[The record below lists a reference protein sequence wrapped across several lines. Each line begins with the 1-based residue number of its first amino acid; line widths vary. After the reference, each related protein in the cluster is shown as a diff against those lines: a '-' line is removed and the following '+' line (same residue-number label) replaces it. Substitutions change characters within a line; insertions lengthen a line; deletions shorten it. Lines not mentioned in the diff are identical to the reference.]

1 MQNPVNEAHGR
12 ITIHRRLLCSAAA
25 AALLWSMA
33 GSSLA
38 ASIWNPTLLVNT
50 ESFNTI
56 DDGDSTTNIQMRFG
70 DALRETITFNRTLWR
85 FEFSQSIYVGGNVT
99 ATGSLSIKK
108 VMSGAALRV
117 DNNADIWGNLAVSGA
132 TLVDGNLSTSGAL
145 AVEGAAAF
153 GSTLKLNGVTYT
165 FPAADGGANHVLQ
178 TNGAGTLSWTDVG
191 VSAQAHNDARYVN
204 QAGDTMTGA
213 LLIRPTTAG
222 EAALEVDGT
231 ASGRI
236 LSFANRLTGSGS
248 VTIRTLTDSQTAF
261 QVLDNDGG
269 TPVFNIDTASERVG
283 IGTATP
289 DTALDVVG
297 TISGSIVFASNS
309 LTSSG
314 TIAVEGNAAFGGTI
328 KLGGVTYTF
337 PGTAGTNGQALVTD
351 GVGTLSWAA
360 PSSGVGSGGV
370 IFLSPEY
377 PHAVYVGSGSSYV
390 GQLSAAYDATNKEN
404 YYHWT
409 SSKATPLQEY
419 TIAVRVRVPD
429 NFSAWDANRPVQLRY
444 RTGTADNTENLVS
457 LRMQDTAGAW
467 VTLSS
472 NENLASTSWATATIL
487 GPQAAGTYTK
497 TGYITLFIKLATKST
512 GSADAGF
519 INLNWETTAP

>member
-1 MQNPVNEAHGR
+1 MKIHVNDARDR
-12 ITIHRRLLCSAAA
+12 IRILRKFLCLTGA
-25 AALLWSMA
+25 AALLWGTA
-33 GSSLA
+33 GPALA

-56 DDGDSTTNIQMRFG
+56 DDGDSTTDIQMRFG
-70 DALRETITFNRTLWR
+70 DALRETITFDRTLWR

-132 TLVDGNLSTSGAL
+132 TLIDGNLSTSGAL

-165 FPAADGGANHVLQ
+165 FPAADGSANNVLS

-191 VSAQAHNDARYVN
+191 VAAQAHNDARYVN

-213 LLIRPTTAG
+213 LLIRPTVAG
-222 EAALEVDGT
+222 EAALEVQGT

-236 LSFANRLTGSGS
+236 LSFADRLTGSGS
-248 VTIRTLTDSQTAF
+248 VSIRTLVDSSTAF
-261 QVLDNDGG
+261 QVMDQDGG
-269 TPVFNIDTASERVG
+269 NPVFNIDTTSERVG
-283 IGTATP
+283 IGTAAP
-289 DTALDVVG
+289 ETALDVIG
-297 TISGSIVFASNS
+297 TISGSTISASS
-309 LTSSG
+309 GITSSG

-328 KLGGVTYTF
+328 KLGGVAYTF

-351 GVGTLSWAA
+351 GAGTLSWAA
-360 PSSGVGSGGV
+360 SSVVGSGGV

-409 SSKATPLQEY
+409 STKTTPLQEY

-429 NFSAWDANRPVQLRY
+429 NFSVWDANRPVQLRY

-472 NENLASTSWATATIL
+472 NENLAATSWTTTTIL